1 MLETALVA
9 ARDRARLT
17 EIASILFRFGVDGLV
32 EQLGLRKLI
41 PHGHKQTQDRRN
53 ESSLP
58 ERLRLALEA
67 LGPTFIKLGQI
78 MATRHDLLSSEWTS
92 ELAKLHAHV
101 QLLPWDVVLAE
112 FKKHVGAAPEEVFAY
127 FDQTPLAAASIAQV
141 HRARLDSGQEVVVKI
156 QRPHLEQTIDA
167 DLRLLSHIAH
177 LLEENST
184 QWARFKPVSIID
196 YLAQAMKHE
205 LDFTNEGRNCERIGA
220 QFAEDP
226 TVVIPKIYWQWSNRY
241 VLVQEYISGWEPH
254 SAKALITQGIHPD
267 KVALHGAQAMLK
279 MILDEGEYH
288 ADPHP
293 GNLIAMSGDRVAFID
308 FGLVG
313 RLSKKRKNQ
322 LLVLL
327 RALQTG
333 QTEGV
338 TAMLLEWSAS
348 FDADPIEIS
357 IAVERFLTEHRLP
370 PLKISLVLTDFM
382 ALARHLKI
390 TLPPDL
396 SLLFKTLITADGVL
410 KGISKEIDLITLA
423 QPMIEEQLRLY
434 YSPRAMRQRA
444 LYVTS
449 ELYDLA
455 GEAPGFVRL
464 LMHRIR
470 HGRIGVDV
478 DLRHIEQLN
487 EALERAASRLCVA
500 LVTAAFALG
509 LAPHLMDLGPMV
521 LGLPL
526 FVWLGL
532 GATLSGSLLLLYWLF
547 KR

>member
-32 EQLGLRKLI
+32 KQLGLRKLI
-41 PHGHKQTQDRRN
+41 PHGQKQAQEARQET
-53 ESSLP
+53 SLP
-58 ERLRLALEA
+58 ERLRMALEE

-78 MATRHDLLSSEWTS
+78 LATRHDLLSPEWTT
-92 ELAKLHAHV
+92 ELAKLHNHV
-101 QLLPWDVVLAE
+101 NPLPWKTVLAE
-112 FKKHVGAAPEEVFAY
+112 FEQRVGATPDEVFAY
-127 FDQTPLAAASIAQV
+127 FDKEPLAAASIAQV
-141 HRARLDSGQEVVVKI
+141 YRARLDGGQEVVVKI

-167 DLRLLSHIAH
+167 DLRLLGHIAH
-177 LLEENST
+177 LLQENSS
-184 QWARFKPVSIID
+184 QWARFKPVNIVE
-196 YLAQAMKHE
+196 YLARSMRHE
-205 LDFTNEGRNCERIGA
+205 LDFNNEGRNCERIGA
-220 QFAEDP
+220 QFADDP

-241 VLVQEYISGWEPH
+241 VLVQEYIAGWEPTSAEDLRNH
-254 SAKALITQGIHPD
+254 SVDPD
-267 KVALHGAQAMLK
+267 LVAQHGAQAMLK
-279 MILDEGEYH
+279 MILEEGEYH

-293 GNLIAMSGDRVAFID
+293 GNLLAMSENRVGFID
-308 FGLVG
+308 FGMIG
-313 RLSKKRKNQ
+313 RLSQKRKKQ

-327 RALQTG
+327 RAIQSG

-338 TAMLLEWSAS
+338 TAMLLEWSSS
-348 FDADPIEIS
+348 FDADPVEIS
-357 IAVERFLTEHRLP
+357 LAVERFLTEHRLP
-370 PLKISLVLTDFM
+370 PLRISRVLTDFM
-382 ALARHLKI
+382 ALARQLRI
-390 TLPPDL
+390 TLPSDL
-396 SLLFKTLITADGVL
+396 SLLFKTFMTADGVL
-410 KGISKEIDLITLA
+410 KSISQEIDLIALA
-423 QPMIEEQLRLY
+423 QPMIEEQLRAY
-434 YSPRAMRQRA
+434 YSPQEMRTRA

-478 DLRHIEQLN
+478 DFHHIEQLN
-487 EALERAASRLCVA
+487 DALERAAARLCVA

-509 LAPHLMDLGPMV
+509 LAPHLMDLGPV
-521 LGLPL
+521 LWGMPL

-532 GATLSGSLLLLYWLF
+532 GATLSGSLLLLFWLF

>member
-32 EQLGLRKLI
+32 KQLGLRKII
-41 PHGHKQTQDRRN
+41 PHSQKQAQEASN
-53 ESSLP
+53 EFSLP

-92 ELAKLHAHV
+92 ELAKLHNHV
-101 QLLPWDVVLAE
+101 QPLPWATILAE
-112 FKKHVGAAPEEVFAY
+112 FEQRLGVTPDQAFAY
-127 FDQTPLAAASIAQV
+127 FDREPLAAASIAQV
-141 HRARLDSGQEVVVKI
+141 HRARLENGKEVVVKI
-156 QRPHLEQTIDA
+156 QRPNLEQTIDA

-177 LLEENST
+177 LLEESSS
-184 QWARFKPVSIID
+184 QWARFKPVSIVD
-196 YLAQAMKHE
+196 YLARSMRHE

-220 QFAEDP
+220 QFEDDP
-226 TVVIPKIYWQWSNRY
+226 AVVIPKIYWQWSNRY
-241 VLVQEYISGWEPH
+241 VLVQEYIAGYEPT
-254 SAKALITQGIHPD
+254 SANSLLAQGIDPD
-267 KVALHGAQAMLK
+267 RVARRGAKAMLK
-279 MILDEGEYH
+279 MILEEGEYH

-293 GNLIAMSGDRVAFID
+293 GNLLAMSEDRVAFID
-308 FGLVG
+308 FGMVG
-313 RLSKKRKNQ
+313 RLSQKRKNQ

-327 RALQTG
+327 RALQSG

-338 TAMLLEWSAS
+338 TAMLLEWSAT
-348 FDADPIEIS
+348 FDADPVEIS

-370 PLKISLVLTDFM
+370 PLRISRVLTDFM
-382 ALARHLKI
+382 ALARHLRI

-396 SLLFKTLITADGVL
+396 SLLFKTFMTADGVL
-410 KGISKEIDLITLA
+410 KSISKEIDLIALA
-423 QPMIEEQLRLY
+423 QPMIQEQLQAY
-434 YSPRAMRQRA
+434 YSPRAMRKRA

-470 HGRIGVDV
+470 HGRVGVDV

-509 LAPHLMDLGPMV
+509 LAPHLMDLGPV
-521 LGLPL
+521 VFGLPL
-526 FVWLGL
+526 FVWFGL